1 MKLRRPILVGGLG
14 LSFSLWMLNSWHDS
28 IFQAVE
34 FLGVST
40 IAVSG
45 GLWLLGKNRPQVTPQ
60 MDYDVVDGKTVNL
73 AIAKTAAVINQLSQ
87 VAANHPALLNLQ
99 ENLAQLSLELDRK
112 EIRVAVTGGKS
123 VGKSA
128 VMEILKNVEIL
139 PETPL
144 HFSETAPLFTEP
156 SHDTEIFSAVQNSD
170 FVLFLTNGDLT
181 DSEFQALQQLKSAK
195 QPTMLVFS
203 KQDQYMSDER
213 LAILASLKQHFPG
226 KVVATAAA
234 PLPGKVRKYEND
246 GSVREWMEQRTPDV
260 EQLTANLAEIFTLEK
275 QQLVW
280 ATTMRK
286 ALLLKAEA
294 KNLLNGIRRD
304 RSTPIIEQYQW
315 IAAGAAF
322 ANPVP
327 ALDIL
332 ATAAINAQLVM
343 DLGNIYQ
350 QKISLEQAQT
360 VAGTM
365 GSLMLKLGLVEL
377 STKAVTGILKT
388 NAATFIAGGLVEGVS
403 AAYLT
408 RIAGLSLVE
417 YLAQQEV
424 ALDTGKVFNL
434 DQLRQVLSNV
444 FQQNQQMAFLQTF
457 VKQGVKRLL
466 PEVKSVELVG

>member
-1 MKLRRPILVGGLG
+1 
-14 LSFSLWMLNSWHDS
+14 MLNSWHDS

-234 PLPGKVRKYEND
+234 PLPGKV
-246 GSVREWMEQRTPDV
+246 
-260 EQLTANLAEIFTLEK
+260 
-275 QQLVW
+275 
-280 ATTMRK
+280 
-286 ALLLKAEA
+286 
-294 KNLLNGIRRD
+294 
-304 RSTPIIEQYQW
+304 
-315 IAAGAAF
+315 
-322 ANPVP
+322 
-327 ALDIL
+327 
-332 ATAAINAQLVM
+332 
-343 DLGNIYQ
+343 
-350 QKISLEQAQT
+350 
-360 VAGTM
+360 
-365 GSLMLKLGLVEL
+365 
-377 STKAVTGILKT
+377 
-388 NAATFIAGGLVEGVS
+388 
-403 AAYLT
+403 
-408 RIAGLSLVE
+408 
-417 YLAQQEV
+417 
-424 ALDTGKVFNL
+424 
-434 DQLRQVLSNV
+434 QV
-444 FQQNQQMAFLQTF
+444 
-457 VKQGVKRLL
+457 
-466 PEVKSVELVG
+466 